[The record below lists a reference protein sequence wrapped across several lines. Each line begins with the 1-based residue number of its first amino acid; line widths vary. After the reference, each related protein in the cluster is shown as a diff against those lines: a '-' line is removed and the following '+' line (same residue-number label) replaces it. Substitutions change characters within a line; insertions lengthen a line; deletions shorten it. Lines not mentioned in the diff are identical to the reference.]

1 MSMASTSTPEDAPL
15 QPLSPSVIADSQQ
28 MTSRGLSSSALPDPT
43 LTKALQS
50 FEADGQASRSTLLL
64 PSLPDLPISNKP
76 SHNSVTHIYERSRSV
91 SASASTVSSPSIP
104 WKPQD
109 EEPRRIIL
117 SSFAPRVAVYTSPD
131 TEDFIKRKGF
141 SEGLR
146 GLLRS
151 FGERIQGK
159 VVIRDSVGSSRGWD
173 DFGIRFIDGST
184 LKSFSKWDGKK
195 QESVSQ
201 KNSSIQ
207 DGLNEHDPA
216 ATIDKIIYHY
226 LRHESRRSE
235 GVSNFASHEHM
246 TPEWTAIEEPVHVVY
261 LRKLL
266 SSMPIVPYETF
277 AHPVACIIAISSRN
291 PAPIE
296 TLRQLYSSTGHTNNA
311 IPSWISTEYLRYY
324 VLIHD
329 EEKDDIT
336 KSTALF
342 DLMKRHFGLHCHLLR
357 LRSSQCVPT
366 DDDSVQVPLCEWL
379 SADEEL
385 AQMRMEGMFVRYPEI
400 DWWHTYL

>member
-1 MSMASTSTPEDAPL
+1 MAPISTPEDAPL
-15 QPLSPSVIADSQQ
+15 QPLSPTIITNSQL
-28 MTSRGLSSSALPDPT
+28 MIPRRLSSSTLPDPD
-43 LTKALQS
+43 LNINPQS
-50 FEADGQASRSTLLL
+50 SEADAQTSHSTLRLPLL
-64 PSLPDLPISNKP
+64 PDPSIRRKA
-76 SHNSVTHIYERSRSV
+76 SHNSVPHIYERSRSV
-91 SASASTVSSPSIP
+91 SASASTRLSPSTP
-104 WKPQD
+104 LKPQD

-117 SSFAPRVAVYTSPD
+117 CSFAPRVAVYTSPD
-131 TEDFIKRKGF
+131 TENFIKPKGF

-173 DFGIRFIDGST
+173 DFGIRFIDGIT
-184 LKSFSKWDGKK
+184 LQSSSKWDDNE
-195 QESVSQ
+195 QESGSQ
-201 KNSSIQ
+201 NNSSSQ
-207 DGLNEHDPA
+207 NSFHEHDPA
-216 ATIDKIIYHY
+216 VAIDKIITHH
-226 LRHESRRSE
+226 LESERRHSE
-235 GVSNFASHEHM
+235 GLSNSASHDHM
-246 TPEWTAIEEPVHVVY
+246 TPVESNATEEPMHITY

-266 SSMPIVPYETF
+266 SSMSIVPYETF

-296 TLRQLYSSTGHTNNA
+296 TLRRLYLSTGHGSNA
-311 IPSWISTEYLRYY
+311 IPPWISTEYLRYY

-329 EEKDDIT
+329 EENDDII

-385 AQMRMEGMFVRYPEI
+385 AQMRMAGMLVRHSEPYCSHA
-400 DWWHTYL
+400 DL